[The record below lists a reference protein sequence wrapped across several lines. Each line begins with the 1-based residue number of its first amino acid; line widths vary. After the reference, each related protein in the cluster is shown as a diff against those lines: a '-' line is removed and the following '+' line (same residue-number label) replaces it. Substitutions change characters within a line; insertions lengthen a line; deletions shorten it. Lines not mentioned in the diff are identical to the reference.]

1 MDNITHEVR
10 LAHWAEIV
18 KQCQNR
24 PEGMSA
30 STWLKQNGI
39 AIKNYYYWQRR
50 VRNEVFDQV
59 TSVATVD
66 SPKNEMTFAE
76 VPAELI
82 PGTTI
87 DAEDMNPVPLPDAII
102 KTGRMEIQIHNSL
115 SPILLKSIMEV
126 AVHAR

>member
-82 PGTTI
+82 PGTTV

>member
-30 STWLKQNGI
+30 NIWLKQNGI

-50 VRNEVFDQV
+50 VRNEGFDQV
-59 TSVATVD
+59 TAGATVD
-66 SPKNEMTFAE
+66 SPMNEMTFAE
-76 VPAELI
+76 VPAEVI
-82 PGTTI
+82 PGTTV
-87 DAEDMNPVPLPDAII
+87 DAEYMNHVPLPD
-102 KTGRMEIQIHNSL
+102 KR
-115 SPILLKSIMEV
+115 
-126 AVHAR
+126 

>member
-30 STWLKQNGI
+30 NTWLKQNGI

-50 VRNEVFDQV
+50 VRNEVFDQI
-59 TSVATVD
+59 TSAFPSSTMPAFQITNRRPD
-66 SPKNEMTFAE
+66 TQSQSP
-76 VPAELI
+76 
-82 PGTTI
+82 
-87 DAEDMNPVPLPDAII
+87 
-102 KTGRMEIQIHNSL
+102 S
-115 SPILLKSIMEV
+115 
-126 AVHAR
+126 